1 MHEVWF
7 LYTTTWFLGQ
17 INFLSSWVTKKMQLG
32 YDCFKHC
39 IRDLRSL
46 PSISFSYSFKSTVST
61 MACITECFSATTS
74 CKIFSTIH
82 KSIEADRGIFTRHFF
97 SAFWWRRGLIQ
108 TWLAIKL
115 RIRSSSPR
123 CFFSKHFGDEVSS
136 WVVED
141 LLPWQFSLVL
151 KMFSTGSRMP
161 RSARGRWSFLSGLL
175 AFSWT
180 AWEGRKVK
188 AALWWLQLARAMGGM
203 DKEERSLW
211 SLWLDAS
218 ES

>member
-17 INFLSSWVTKKMQLG
+17 INFLSSWVTKKMQLW

-39 IRDLRSL
+39 IRDPRSPL
-46 PSISFSYSFKSTVST
+46 SISFSYSFKSTVST
-61 MACITECFSATTS
+61 MARITECFSATTS

-97 SAFWWRRGLIQ
+97 SAFWRRRGLIQ

-115 RIRSSSPR
+115 RIQSSSPH
-123 CFFSKHFGDEVSS
+123 FFSRHFVDEVSS

-141 LLPWQFSLVL
+141 LLPWQFALVL
-151 KMFSTGSRMP
+151 KMLSTGSRMP
-161 RSARGRWSFLSGLL
+161 RSAHGRRSFLSGLL
-175 AFSWT
+175 ACSWT